1 MAEFMTVAEYA
12 ALMGLHEQSVRR
24 MCENGS
30 VKCMKVGSRW
40 RIAADAP
47 ERREEDPRIGSVE
60 GALLAVAESMES
72 MAAEIRKSIAGAV
85 GKEGR

>member
-1 MAEFMTVAEYA
+1 MTVAEYA
-12 ALMGLHEQSVRR
+12 DLMGLHEQSVRR
-24 MCENGS
+24 MCENGA

-47 ERREEDPRIGSVE
+47 DKRDDPRIGSVE

>member
-1 MAEFMTVAEYA
+1 METRYMTVAEYA
-12 ALMGLHEQSVRR
+12 DLMGLHEQSVRR

-47 ERREEDPRIGSVE
+47 AKREDPRIGSVE

-72 MAAEIRKSIAGAV
+72 MAAEIRKAIAGAV